1 MHIKRTVCQRLT
13 ALAGAVLVVA
23 CGGGGGGGDGA
34 IAPFWAQAGIV
45 VTDLNSD
52 GRADVAVASTYIA
65 GPPPHPGYVEV
76 FLQSAQGGFAAPVQ
90 VATGPDPWGLSAGD
104 FDGDGRVDL
113 VAASPAT
120 VAPQSGAVNNSGGI
134 ALLRQD
140 PMHVG
145 RFLPSQWTST
155 GGAATDTAMADL
167 TGDGRVD
174 LIVADGVLANGRAL
188 LLEQNAAPLG
198 TLRPPLALAI
208 GSGRGSEDVA
218 VGDIDGDG
226 RVDIVLAATDAVV
239 ILRQNGSGSFDP
251 PTVLGAGLRPQGVAI
266 ADIDGDGRTDIV
278 VANAGN
284 APTGGTGGAS
294 VTLLRQTSASVFTA
308 TSITVADGAR
318 RLAVADLN
326 GDGLPDVAVVSL
338 VYQAQNLP
346 SRITVLLQSAASRGL
361 LLPSGVYDGPYSG
374 SFIAIGDLNADG
386 FNDIVVNDGPV
397 VLLQRAASPGTF
409 EPLRP
414 LR

>member
-1 MHIKRTVCQRLT
+1 MDIKRNVWLRLT
-13 ALAGAVLVVA
+13 ALTGAALVAA
-23 CGGGGGGGDGA
+23 CGGGGGGGDGV
-34 IAPFWAQAGIV
+34 IAPYWVQAGIL
-45 VTDLNSD
+45 VTDLNAD
-52 GRADVAVASTYIA
+52 GRADVVVASTYVA
-65 GPPPHPGYVEV
+65 GPPLHPGYVEV
-76 FLQSAQGGFAAPVQ
+76 FLQSAQGGFAAPVH

-113 VAASPAT
+113 VVALPAT
-120 VAPQSGAVNNSGGI
+120 VAPQPGVVNDSGGI

-140 PMHVG
+140 PVQAG

-155 GGAATDTAMADL
+155 GGAATDAAIVDL
-167 TGDGRVD
+167 TGDGRAD
-174 LIVADGVLANGRAL
+174 LIVADGVLVNGRAL
-188 LLEQNAAPLG
+188 LLTQNAVPPG

-226 RVDIVLAATDAVV
+226 RVDIVLAATDGVV

-251 PTVLGAGLRPQGVAI
+251 PAVLAAGLRPQGVAI
-266 ADIDGDGRTDIV
+266 ADIDGDVRTDIV

-284 APTGGTGGAS
+284 APAGTTGGAS
-294 VTLLRQTSASVFTA
+294 VTLLRQTSAGAFNA

-318 RLAVADLN
+318 RVAVADLN

-338 VYQAQNLP
+338 VYQAQKLP
-346 SRITVLLQSAASRGL
+346 SRITVLLQSAASRGVL
-361 LLPSGVYDGPYSG
+361 VPAGVYDGPS
-374 SFIAIGDLNADG
+374 SANFIAIGDLNADG
-386 FNDIVVNDGPV
+386 FNDIAVNDGPV
-397 VLLQRAASPGTF
+397 VLLQRATSPGTF
-409 EPLRP
+409 EPPRP